1 MRERE
6 IPANPKRARAGLRLS
21 GSISS
26 IKRPEREG
34 EEKRELPEE
43 AESGVQEGPVLFTP
57 EVRCSE
63 RFACSPLRL
72 MQWRPGTP
80 LIATGAESLGR
91 GPLQEAREAEEVGK
105 RRRVRGSQKMS
116 RDTNSCVSENG
127 RIAPG

>member
-1 MRERE
+1 M
-6 IPANPKRARAGLRLS
+6 RLS

-26 IKRPEREG
+26 IKRSEREG

-43 AESGVQEGPVLFTP
+43 AESGGQEGPVLFTP

-91 GPLQEAREAEEVGK
+91 GPPGSEGGGRGGKEKEGAGESEDVVGHK
-105 RRRVRGSQKMS
+105 FVRV
-116 RDTNSCVSENG
+116 
-127 RIAPG
+127 

>member
-1 MRERE
+1 M
-6 IPANPKRARAGLRLS
+6 RLS

-26 IKRPEREG
+26 IKRSEREG

-43 AESGVQEGPVLFTP
+43 AESGGQEGPVLFTP

-63 RFACSPLRL
+63 RCACPPLRL
-72 MQWRPGTP
+72 IRWRPGTP

-91 GPLQEAREAEEVGK
+91 GPLQEAREAEEAGK

-116 RDTNSCVSENG
+116 WDTNSCVSENG
-127 RIAPG
+127 RIAVG